1 MALRSN
7 RKGARVATSRSPFF
21 LLQFTVAQ
29 AQTIRWFIFQECHTV
44 TVNTC
49 QRVEFSISTF
59 MTGRKSLLG
68 KERNKLLKFVQ
79 KTYEISYL
87 VAWYKK
93 IFPPLIS
100 NTFLSTD
107 SVRHAQSLNRIQ
119 NQHSRLEMHS
129 NHLFFELEP
138 NRTFKCWTW
147 VEPNFKGW
155 TSNEPN
161 FSQKVKLTK

>member
-1 MALRSN
+1 
-7 RKGARVATSRSPFF
+7 
-21 LLQFTVAQ
+21 
-29 AQTIRWFIFQECHTV
+29 
-44 TVNTC
+44 
-49 QRVEFSISTF
+49 

-107 SVRHAQSLNRIQ
+107 SVTQQ
-119 NQHSRLEMHS
+119 NPESTLETRDAFEPP
-129 NHLFFELEP
+129 FF
-138 NRTFKCWTW
+138 RTRT
-147 VEPNFKGW
+147 EPNFQMLNLSRTELQGLNIERTKL
-155 TSNEPN
+155 
-161 FSQKVKLTK
+161 FSKSQTH